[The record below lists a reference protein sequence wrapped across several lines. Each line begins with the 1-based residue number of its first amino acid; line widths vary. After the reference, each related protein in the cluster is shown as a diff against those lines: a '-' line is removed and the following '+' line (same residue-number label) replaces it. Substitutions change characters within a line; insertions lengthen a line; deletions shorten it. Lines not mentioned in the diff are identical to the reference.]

1 MKPLANDERASTVM
15 VYTQS
20 MLIRGEIV
28 LRDTMR
34 ASIWLRTQGV
44 PNFIHLFNAQVIQL
58 AGTPAKNY
66 SRPELFL
73 PASEIIG
80 FHLAPPAQD
89 PLDYDASETNRRM
102 QPIQILMGSFV
113 LQAKLRV
120 STATD
125 FAATLDVMNTSWL
138 SLYEADISNPY
149 LPQLSLQVP
158 MLLVKPSKM
167 MIGLM

>member
-66 SRPELFL
+66 SKPELFL

-113 LQAKLRV
+113 A
-120 STATD
+120 
-125 FAATLDVMNTSWL
+125 SWL

-158 MLLVKPSKM
+158 MLLVKPNKM